1 MDAGDP
7 FDLQR
12 FVTAQAPVMPA
23 VMAELKAGAKR
34 SHWMWFV
41 FPQLA
46 ALGRSGTARHYGI
59 ASLDEARAYLAHP
72 VLGARLKDCCRVLL
86 GVPGRSAHAIF
97 GSPDDLKLR
106 SCLTLFHRA
115 DPAESLFAECLA
127 RYYGGVPDAAT
138 AGLLGTGGGSAE
150 GAYSRPL

>member
-41 FPQLA
+41 
-46 ALGRSGTARHYGI
+46 
-59 ASLDEARAYLAHP
+59 
-72 VLGARLKDCCRVLL
+72 L
-86 GVPGRSAHAIF
+86 GVQGRSAHAIF

-106 SCLTLFHRA
+106 SCLTLFHAA
-115 DPAESLFAECLA
+115 DPAETLFAECLA
-127 RYYGGVPDAAT
+127 RYRGGVPDTAT
-138 AGLLGTGGGSAE
+138 AGLLGADGGGAE
-150 GAYSRPL
+150 GAYSSPL

>member
-23 VMAELKAGAKR
+23 VMAELAAGAKR

-46 ALGRSGTARHYGI
+46 ALGRSSMARHYGI

-86 GVPGRSAHAIF
+86 GVEGRTAHQIF

-106 SCLTLFHRA
+106 SCLTLFHFA
-115 DPAESLFAECLA
+115 DPAEPLFTQCLA
-127 RYYGGVPDAAT
+127 RYHGGVPDAAT
-138 AGLLGTGGGSAE
+138 AGLLGLGEGGPE
-150 GAYSRPL
+150 GAYSGPL